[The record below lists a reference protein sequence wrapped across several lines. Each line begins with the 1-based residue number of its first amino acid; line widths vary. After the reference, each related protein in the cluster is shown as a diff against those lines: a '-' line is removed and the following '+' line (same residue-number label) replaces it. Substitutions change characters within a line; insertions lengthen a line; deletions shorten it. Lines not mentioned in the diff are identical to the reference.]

1 MTVAA
6 ALLAGLLL
14 ATPVH
19 AQDYDGYFSSLFL
32 AMPDIDP
39 LDDSQSVAELRT
51 RLFAEGLFDPSDR
64 IHLRLGAYVDALA
77 GHRETPSSGGAV
89 GVAVLRP
96 LDMYAEWRG
105 ERFDV
110 RAGMGRIP
118 WGRLD
123 EFQPTDVV
131 NPLDLSRFLL
141 EGRSEARLPVALLRG
156 RAFLPASSTLEAVA
170 VPVFRRG
177 EFDQLDEETSP
188 FRLSPQGRRDR
199 REPGVSW
206 HNLQGGARFTSSV
219 GRVDWGVSAWR
230 GFESFPTYTLAPFD
244 PDPLALIVPTFIE
257 TFPRFTMIGADFET
271 VSGPWGVRG
280 EFAFFDTASPRS
292 FEGGVGADRRAGNY
306 RVAVNALVSRADDVD
321 LTLVGWA
328 ERTFARETR
337 RARLLAVY
345 DPADDTAFVRGIAA
359 VSIRDDWWLEAST
372 GWFTGNPQQP
382 RTPSTGVDAL
392 SLLSRR
398 DFFYARLKV
407 HF

>member
-1 MTVAA
+1 MRAA
-6 ALLAGLLL
+6 AVLALLL
-14 ATPVH
+14 FAVPAH

-32 AMPDIDP
+32 VMPDVDV
-39 LDDSQSVAELRT
+39 LDGRQSVAELRT
-51 RLFAEGLFDPSDR
+51 RLFAEGLFNPSDL
-64 IHLRLGAYVDALA
+64 IHLRLGAYVDTLV
-77 GHRETPSSGGAV
+77 GHRESRSSQGAARD
-89 GVAVLRP
+89 AVLRP

-105 ERFDV
+105 GRFDV
-110 RAGMGRIP
+110 RAGTFRVA

-141 EGRSEARLPVALLRG
+141 EGRSEARLPVALLRA
-156 RAFLPASSTLEAVA
+156 RAFLASSTLEGLLA
-170 VPVFRRG
+170 PVFRRG

-188 FRLSPQGRRDR
+188 FRLSPQGLRDR

-206 HNLQGGARFTSSV
+206 KNLQGGARFTSTV
-219 GRVDWGVSAWR
+219 GRVDVGVSAWR

-280 EFAFFDTASPRS
+280 ELGFFDTPSPRS
-292 FEGGVGADRRAGNY
+292 FEGGIGADRRAGSY
-306 RVAVNALVSRADDVD
+306 RVALNAVVTRADDTEA
-321 LTLVGWA
+321 TLVGWA

-337 RARLLAVY
+337 SARVLAVY
-345 DPADDTAFVRGIAA
+345 DPADDTAFIRAIGA
-359 VSIRDDWWLEAST
+359 VSIRDNWWLEASA
-372 GWFTGNPQQP
+372 GWFTGDVPAAM
-382 RTPSTGVDAL
+382 PSSGVDVL
-392 SLLSRR
+392 TLLSHR
-398 DFFYARLKV
+398 DFLYTRLKV